1 MIRRIYL
8 ELRRRV
14 EAFVKYTGTFGLL
27 LNPASL
33 THITPEDTS
42 VYLMRFS
49 FIYDD
54 CPKFPEIISHQLSPF
69 TLPWLQNIHPWR

>member
-27 LNPASL
+27 LNPAASH
-33 THITPEDTS
+33 TRG
-42 VYLMRFS
+42 RFS
-49 FIYDD
+49 
-54 CPKFPEIISHQLSPF
+54 LSDAF
-69 TLPWLQNIHPWR
+69 